1 MGQPLKSIFLFAA
14 AAAAAASGAPGAAG
28 DPVVELPTYVVTGT
42 RIPPPPEFWR
52 YAAAPGFEFL
62 SDLSES
68 ETRERIADFIRFHRA
83 VDVVWP
89 LIRINA
95 QAPATVIFCAG
106 TDRFAQFAPPGT
118 ARASLGETISL
129 SMQNHEQAA
138 IIVNLDAA
146 RAGAAEG
153 APADAYIQGLLRT
166 EYVHFLFSR
175 IEPAP
180 PRWLAEGF
188 TELFLEMDYSG
199 SQIGFAPSSDP
210 ADFPARKALA
220 ARIKAAPGRPLS
232 SWVADPDFQVG
243 VRHGGVLPFKDFFS
257 GAEAGNADLGGPA
270 SAWDRQ
276 CLEFVHL
283 CLFGEGGRYRK
294 GLALL
299 ALAAMHQPVTE
310 SLFQQCFQL
319 SYADL
324 QAALWAYTDFSRDV
338 GLKFPPP
345 AAGPGGDPDR
355 ISVRTATDAEVGR
368 IKGDALRLAGRL
380 EEAHLNL
387 IAPYLRGARD
397 PQLLAALGQEEAAA
411 GKDERARR
419 FLEAAV
425 AAKTTRARAYLELAR
440 LRYAA
445 ARQAPAGPGGHLG
458 AAQWSQV
465 LDLLLAARTLKPP
478 LQGTYDLMAE
488 GWEQAPSPPTLDQL
502 SIVVEGVRSFPEDL
516 DLVYRSSRLCVAGG
530 FAESAVTLA
539 QFGLDR
545 STDPANRERFAK
557 LRASLPVPPK

>member
-1 MGQPLKSIFLFAA
+1 MGNPLSTIFLAA
-14 AAAAAASGAPGAAG
+14 AAAAFAAPGLAG

-62 SDLSES
+62 SDLSEA
-68 ETRERIADFIRFHRA
+68 ETRDRIADFIRFHRA

-106 TDRFAQFAPPGT
+106 TERFAPFAPEGT
-118 ARASLGETISL
+118 PRESLGGTISL
-129 SMQNHEQAA
+129 SMQDHEQAA
-138 IIVNLDAA
+138 MVVNLEAA
-146 RAGAAEG
+146 RAGAADG
-153 APADAYIQGLLRT
+153 APTDDYIQRLLRT

-180 PRWLAEGF
+180 PGWMAEGF
-188 TELFLEMDYSG
+188 TELFLAMDYSG
-199 SQIGFAPSSDP
+199 NQIGFAPWPDP
-210 ADFPARKALA
+210 TDLSARKALA

-232 SWVADPDFQVG
+232 SWIGDPDFQAG
-243 VRHGGVLPFKDFFS
+243 VRHGRVLSFAAFFS
-257 GAEAGNADLGGPA
+257 AAQAGSADLGGSA
-270 SAWDRQ
+270 SAWDCQ

-310 SLFQQCFQL
+310 DLFRQCFQL
-319 SYADL
+319 SYAEL
-324 QAALWAYTDFSRDV
+324 QVALWAYTDFSQDV

-345 AAGPGGDPDR
+345 AAGPGADPDR
-355 ISVRTATDAEVGR
+355 VRLRTATDAEVGR
-368 IKGDALRLAGRL
+368 IKGDALRLAGHL
-380 EEAHLNL
+380 EEAHLSL

-425 AAKTTRARAYLELAR
+425 AAKTTRARAYLDLAR

-445 ARQAPAGPGGHLG
+445 ARRAPAGPAGHLA

-478 LQGTYDLMAE
+478 LQGTYDLLAE
-488 GWEQAPSPPTLDQL
+488 GWEQAPGPPTLDQL
-502 SIVVEGVRSFPEDL
+502 SVVVEGVRLFPEDL
-516 DLVYRSSRLCVAGG
+516 DLIYRSARLCAAAG
-530 FAESAVTLA
+530 FAQSAVTLA

-545 STDPANRERFAK
+545 SANAADRERFAQ